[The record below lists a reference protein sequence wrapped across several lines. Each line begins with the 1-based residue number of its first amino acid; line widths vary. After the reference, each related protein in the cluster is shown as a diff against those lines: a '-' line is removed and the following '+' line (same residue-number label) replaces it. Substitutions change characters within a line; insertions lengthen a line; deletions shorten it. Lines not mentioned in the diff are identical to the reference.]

1 MVSGTSGSASAPANG
16 LPSASGANE
25 AIRYGSFDL
34 ATARQVAH
42 HLGAQQLP
50 VGYPGGF
57 PQMMA
62 ALGG

>member
-1 MVSGTSGSASAPANG
+1 MWDSAIDANNG
-16 LPSASGANE
+16 LPSASGSNV
-25 AIRYGSFDL
+25 AILYGSFDL

-50 VGYPGGF
+50 AGYPGGF
-57 PQMMA
+57 QQMMA